1 MTFALYQITDNGL
14 AFISKHVSYVA
25 AMIESGAH
33 CADWTDSPWEY
44 FNTPVHE
51 TWVSE
56 TFCIISE
63 VN

>member
-14 AFISKHVSYVA
+14 AFISKHVSHVA
-25 AMIESGAH
+25 AMIQSSVIAECG
-33 CADWTDSPWEY
+33 DWEY
-44 FNTPVHE
+44 FKTPVHE
-51 TWVSE
+51 TWVSD